1 MCFTL
6 FCPSLS
12 GHFLKAFAFA
22 ATALALAATPANGQG
37 QVVGWG
43 GNYFGQS
50 TTPITSVL
58 PFRAVAGGVYHTVGL
73 RVDGTVACWG
83 YNQNGQCN
91 VPSGLG
97 VVTQVSAG
105 FAHTVVLRQDGSVA
119 CWGNNTYG
127 QCTVPIG
134 LGVVTQIESGSD
146 HTVALRQDGSVACWG
161 YNTYGQCTVP
171 SGLGVVTQIS
181 ASTYHTVAL
190 RQDGSVA
197 CWGRN
202 SSNQS
207 TVPSGLGV
215 VTQVSAGEF
224 DTVCILATE
233 LSTCGTAGGLGSASV
248 RVSGSSW
255 QDVGVWQWSDNRFAV
270 PGGATTV
277 DLGEYNSVASTCD
290 ATAGTMTARA
300 GSTLIVP
307 VDLTVPS
314 SAQDHSIDVGGTAT
328 LAGRVW
334 LLASGASVLPYDLNM
349 PVLRCATLV
358 NTFDIIQTT
367 VPAPPGKFLALVP
380 SVGVQGTTLYSL
392 RLLDLSG
399 AASLTGGSTGV
410 FSGTAVAAETIDWN
424 GDGFDDL
431 ALAIDFGAS
440 QPGTLQVLLNDG
452 TGDLGLTSVQVATA
466 AQPTCLAIGDLNS
479 DGRADAVVGTASN
492 MRGQIYLNNA
502 PSQTPAF
509 TLGAALIALDIP
521 ISVVV
526 IPAPTALM
534 GMGADV
540 GMGTGSGGTGTGKVT
555 TYNPGTGGAEEVIS
569 VPTTPTTLGTSGRR
583 IATGGTSSPTGTGST
598 NGRVVILNVGTNGLY
613 AVSQTIDVPGKPVS
627 MDIADIDGDGFAEI
641 VTANADP
648 VFQGGGSALSVLT
661 LFRGSATTFGA
672 AVPIAPQGAI
682 AGKDISLIDA
692 DNDGV
697 RDIVSVHQI
706 AGASAAILIDVNTSA
721 PGGAL
726 SLGEQTDLGAS
737 SPIFSSRG
745 NLDGIGGEDLFLV
758 DTGGAATL
766 QGVIQTVRPFLG
778 AWIAGDANGDGV
790 INGVDLGVLLGAW
803 GTSFAAADFNHD
815 GIVNGIDLG
824 ILLGAWGAAH

>member
-12 GHFLKAFAFA
+12 CHFLKAFAFA
-22 ATALALAATPANGQG
+22 ATALALAATSANGQG

-43 GNYFGQS
+43 SNSYGQS
-50 TTPITSVL
+50 TSPITSVL
-58 PFRAVAGGVYHTVGL
+58 PFRAVAGGV
-73 RVDGTVACWG
+73 
-83 YNQNGQCN
+83 
-91 VPSGLG
+91 
-97 VVTQVSAG
+97 
-105 FAHTVVLRQDGSVA
+105 F
-119 CWGNNTYG
+119 
-127 QCTVPIG
+127 
-134 LGVVTQIESGSD
+134 

-161 YNTYGQCTVP
+161 LNYYGQCTVP
-171 SGLGVVTQIS
+171 SGLGVVTQVS
-181 ASTYHTVAL
+181 AGAYHTVAL

-202 SSNQS
+202 TSNQC

-215 VTQVSAGEF
+215 VTQVSAGF
-224 DTVCILATE
+224 LHTVALRQDGSVACWGNNNSNQCTVPSGLGVVTQVSAGDSHTVCILAPE

-277 DLGEYNSVASTCD
+277 DLGDNSVASTCD

-349 PVLRCATLV
+349 PVLRCATPV

-509 TLGAALIALDIP
+509 TLGAALIASDIP

-555 TYNPGTGGAEEVIS
+555 TYNPVTGGVEEVIS

-641 VTANADP
+641 VTANSEP
-648 VFQGGGSALSVLT
+648 VFQGAGSALSVLT

-706 AGASAAILIDVNTSA
+706 AGASAAILIDVNTAA

-726 SLGEQTDLGAS
+726 SLGEQTNLGAS

-745 NLDGIGGEDLFLV
+745 NLDGTGGEDLFLV